1 MRFLLY
7 PLLKPMSGL
16 QPFKVIRIVHKIKA
30 LEKENNYKKAN
41 IIRKKWLLR
50 VEEKNSAPL
59 WRSEGNYQLYQKKNY
74 EKALKAFQ
82 NAINALKKMPLN
94 FGASD
99 PLNVY
104 YGATVSAISLNQN
117 ELAREYF
124 SDFQNI
130 YESID
135 KNLKLQKYLLPYAEG
150 IEWIK
155 DKIEIEN

>member
-1 MRFLLY
+1 
-7 PLLKPMSGL
+7 
-16 QPFKVIRIVHKIKA
+16 
-30 LEKENNYKKAN
+30 
-41 IIRKKWLLR
+41 
-50 VEEKNSAPL
+50 
-59 WRSEGNYQLYQKKNY
+59 
-74 EKALKAFQ
+74 
-82 NAINALKKMPLN
+82 MPLN

-104 YGATVSAISLNQN
+104 YGATVSAISLNQI

-124 SDFQNI
+124 SDFQHI